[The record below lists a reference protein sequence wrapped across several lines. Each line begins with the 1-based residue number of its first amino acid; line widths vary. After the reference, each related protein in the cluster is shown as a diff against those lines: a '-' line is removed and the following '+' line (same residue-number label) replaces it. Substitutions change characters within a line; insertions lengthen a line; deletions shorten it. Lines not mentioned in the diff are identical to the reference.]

1 MFDRYSI
8 LFVLLFFTM
17 MLFGENT
24 NVPKKQVAKA
34 IHTWRIVDRF
44 ATVDSIP
51 VDTVHLNFQNDN
63 HIDKFSIANAYRG
76 NLGSPIQPKLF
87 FDRPQ
92 QHEFIFADAYYP
104 YINQIESATFFNTTT
119 PFSSLYYLTGGTNY
133 YEDEQIRFLFTANVN
148 KKLNFGTTLDYI
160 YARGEYQNLATKRFA
175 GSLFGTYDGEHY
187 KATAHFSTNNHSNFE
202 NGGIED
208 TMYINGPISYPAI
221 NIPVNIN
228 GYANFKHNQLFYNHQ
243 YNIGIV
249 RPVIINPDSIRYDYV
264 PVTVFGHTIQLDD
277 MRKRYYESVVEKDFY
292 ENTFLPDPTTNDT
305 ASYFLLTNRLSVSMA
320 EEFNKWMK
328 FGLTAYVENEYFK
341 YGYLVDTILTHTN
354 HSNTRLGGVL
364 SKNQGELLRYN
375 VTGELTFVGPN
386 AGDILL
392 NGDLSSYFSLWKQ
405 KISLVAKGFVKSQE
419 PSRFFQYYQSNHF
432 RWENNFSKVYK
443 THVGGTF
450 AIPTLGFNFNL
461 SVENISNYVYF
472 NQNALPQQF
481 DGNIQVVAANL
492 KQDFHVGRF
501 TLENNVVYQLSSH
514 QHIVPLPEITL
525 YHNLYYHDLWF
536 KVLSMQFGVDV
547 RYHTAYYAPGYMPA
561 TGQFHVQDKMLIGDY
576 PVMNVYLN
584 AHLKRTRFFAQYYH
598 VNQLFMKGNYYAMPL
613 YPINPAT
620 FRMGL
625 TWNFYD

>member
-1 MFDRYSI
+1 
-8 LFVLLFFTM
+8 
-17 MLFGENT
+17 MLF
-24 NVPKKQVAKA
+24 
-34 IHTWRIVDRF
+34 R
-44 ATVDSIP
+44 S
-51 VDTVHLNFQNDN
+51 
-63 HIDKFSIANAYRG
+63 AYRG

-104 YINQIESATFFNTTT
+104 YFKQIESATFFNTTT

-133 YEDEQIRFLFTANVN
+133 YEDEQIRFLFTANLN

-160 YARGEYQNLATKRFA
+160 FARGEYKNIASKRFA
-175 GSLFGTYDGEHY
+175 GSLFGTYDGEQY

-208 TMYINGPISYPAI
+208 TMYINGAISYPAST
-221 NIPVNIN
+221 IPVNIN
-228 GYANFKHNQLFYNHQ
+228 GYSNFKHNQLFYNHQ
-243 YNIGIV
+243 YNIGMV
-249 RPVIINPDSIRYDYV
+249 RPVQVTPDSIRYDYV
-264 PVTVFGHTIQLDD
+264 PVTIFGHTIQLDD
-277 MRKRYYESVVEKDFY
+277 MRKRYYESEVEKDFY
-292 ENTFLPDPTTNDT
+292 EHTYLTGPTTNDT

-341 YGYLVDTILTHTN
+341 YGYLVDTILTHMN
-354 HSNTRLGGVL
+354 NSNTRIGGVL

-419 PSRFFQYYQSNHF
+419 PSRFLQYYQSNHF

-472 NQNALPQQF
+472 NQQALPQQF

-514 QHIVPLPEITL
+514 QQYIPLPEFAL

-536 KVLSMQFGVDV
+536 KVLSMQVGVDV
-547 RYHTAYYAPGYMPA
+547 RYHTAYFAPGYMPA

-576 PVMNVYLN
+576 PVMNIYLN

-598 VNQLFMKGNYYAMPL
+598 VNQLFMKGDYYAMPF